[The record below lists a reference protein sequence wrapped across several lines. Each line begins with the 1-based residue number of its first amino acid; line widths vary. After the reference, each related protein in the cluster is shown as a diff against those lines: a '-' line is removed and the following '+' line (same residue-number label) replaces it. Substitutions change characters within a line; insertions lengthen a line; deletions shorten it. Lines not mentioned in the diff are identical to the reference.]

1 MNTLTRLT
9 ATKDEP
15 DPGYREKEKTLDEAT
30 HPMGPPPP
38 SPSVGHILHFI
49 LRLDRHLDIPRP
61 DFPVGHP
68 CILWMGGAGRGKNQ
82 NGFRWKLC
90 GHPEEKKGRSVSSTM
105 FCVFR
110 VTGKACAGSSA
121 NTPKTVKSNG
131 NDGNDGDD
139 NDADYDDVRARKRN
153 PASTALCFVIIWPEY
168 GQRVPTA
175 ASPSNTN
182 SSSSSNTGSQSGTL
196 STSLS
201 NTTNTNN
208 TMGPSNTPQQT
219 EQLSKTNLYIRGL
232 QQGTTDK
239 DLVNMCAQY
248 GNIISTKAILDKTT
262 NKCKGY
268 GFVDFESPSCAEGAV
283 KGLQAKGIQAQ
294 MAKVGI
300 WVLHRPAIQQE
311 QDPTNLYIANLPLN
325 YKETD
330 VENLLSKYGQVIS
343 TRILR
348 DQNAQSKG
356 VGFARMESRDKCEQI
371 IQMFNG
377 NQLPGAKEPLLVKF
391 ADGGSKKKN
400 PFKSPDPN
408 TRTWREG
415 AEGIPVTYDPN
426 MQQNGIGVN
435 VGTHINM
442 PYRGFSTPQVGGYAV
457 PGSQWVPSY
466 MMTQAIAPVEEQQY
480 VQVPASHLSVGT
492 PYKTDGVTPVQPRG
506 VSMIMSSDNPAA
518 VQYGM
523 MPQLATLQIGSSP
536 ILSLP
541 QQQYISP
548 TYPYYPTH
556 PTSVI
561 HTLQMGDTEQA
572 STAASPDEAY
582 TTQYQ
587 HAPK

>member
-1 MNTLTRLT
+1 MQQPRYSP
-9 ATKDEP
+9 A
-15 DPGYREKEKTLDEAT
+15 
-30 HPMGPPPP
+30 PPPP
-38 SPSVGHILHFI
+38 AGMRPQMPP
-49 LRLDRHLDIPRP
+49 RHQA
-61 DFPVGHP
+61 F
-68 CILWMGGAGRGKNQ
+68 
-82 NGFRWKLC
+82 
-90 GHPEEKKGRSVSSTM
+90 
-105 FCVFR
+105 
-110 VTGKACAGSSA
+110 
-121 NTPKTVKSNG
+121 SNG
-131 NDGNDGDD
+131 STTAAPRSAYPG
-139 NDADYDDVRARKRN
+139 APP
-153 PASTALCFVIIWPEY
+153 PASATLKGAQRPPAMTSPAAGGIPGGPYRGTGYGYAPTQQAYRYTAPLAAQPAYATYTPHTTTTVSLLAPSESNLYNTKHQY

-201 NTTNTNN
+201 NTNTNN

-239 DLVNMCAQY
+239 DLINMCAQY
-248 GNIISTKAILDKTT
+248 GTIISTKAILDKTT

-268 GFVDFESPSCAEGAV
+268 GFVDFESPACAEGAV

-356 VGFARMESRDKCEQI
+356 VGFARMESREKCEQI
-371 IQMFNG
+371 IQIFNG
-377 NQLPGAKEPLLVKF
+377 TQLQGAKEPLLVKF

-408 TRTWREG
+408 ARTWRDG

-435 VGTHINM
+435 VGAHIGM
-442 PYRGFSTPQVGGYAV
+442 PYGRFGTPQVGGYAV

-466 MMTQAIAPVEEQQY
+466 MMTQPIQQVDDQY
-480 VQVPASHLSVGT
+480 VQMQAQHMSVGT
-492 PYKTDGVTPVQPRG
+492 PYKTDAVQSVQPRG
-506 VSMIMSSDNPAA
+506 VSMIMSSENPATA
-518 VQYGM
+518 VPYGM
-523 MPQLATLQIGSSP
+523 MPQLTTLQIGSS
-536 ILSLP
+536 
-541 QQQYISP
+541 YISP
-548 TYPYYPTH
+548 TYPYYAPT
-556 PTSVI
+556 PSII
-561 HTLQMGDTEQA
+561 HTMQMGDSEQA

>member
-1 MNTLTRLT
+1 MT
-9 ATKDEP
+9 
-15 DPGYREKEKTLDEAT
+15 
-30 HPMGPPPP
+30 
-38 SPSVGHILHFI
+38 S
-49 LRLDRHLDIPRP
+49 
-61 DFPVGHP
+61 
-68 CILWMGGAGRGKNQ
+68 
-82 NGFRWKLC
+82 
-90 GHPEEKKGRSVSSTM
+90 
-105 FCVFR
+105 
-110 VTGKACAGSSA
+110 
-121 NTPKTVKSNG
+121 
-131 NDGNDGDD
+131 
-139 NDADYDDVRARKRN
+139 
-153 PASTALCFVIIWPEY
+153 PASGIPGAPYRGTAWTQGYAPTQPTYRYTAPQTYAYTPHTTTQY

-294 MAKVGI
+294 MAK
-300 WVLHRPAIQQE
+300 QQE

-371 IQMFNG
+371 IQIFNG
-377 NQLPGAKEPLLVKF
+377 TLLPNAKEPLLVKF

-442 PYRGFSTPQVGGYAV
+442 PYRGFSTPQMGSYAV

-466 MMTQAIAPVEEQQY
+466 MMTQAIAPVEEQVRQY

-523 MPQLATLQIGSSP
+523 MPQLATLQIGSS
-536 ILSLP
+536 
-541 QQQYISP
+541 YISP
-548 TYPYYPTH
+548 TAYPYYPTH

>member
-1 MNTLTRLT
+1 M
-9 ATKDEP
+9 
-15 DPGYREKEKTLDEAT
+15 
-30 HPMGPPPP
+30 
-38 SPSVGHILHFI
+38 V
-49 LRLDRHLDIPRP
+49 
-61 DFPVGHP
+61 V
-68 CILWMGGAGRGKNQ
+68 
-82 NGFRWKLC
+82 
-90 GHPEEKKGRSVSSTM
+90 
-105 FCVFR
+105 
-110 VTGKACAGSSA
+110 
-121 NTPKTVKSNG
+121 
-131 NDGNDGDD
+131 
-139 NDADYDDVRARKRN
+139 
-153 PASTALCFVIIWPEY
+153 PA
-168 GQRVPTA
+168 
-175 ASPSNTN
+175 
-182 SSSSSNTGSQSGTL
+182 
-196 STSLS
+196 
-201 NTTNTNN
+201 
-208 TMGPSNTPQQT
+208 
-219 EQLSKTNLYIRGL
+219 EQ
-232 QQGTTDK
+232 
-239 DLVNMCAQY
+239 
-248 GNIISTKAILDKTT
+248 
-262 NKCKGY
+262 
-268 GFVDFESPSCAEGAV
+268 
-283 KGLQAKGIQAQ
+283 
-294 MAKVGI
+294 
-300 WVLHRPAIQQE
+300 QQE

-371 IQMFNG
+371 IQIFNG
-377 NQLPGAKEPLLVKF
+377 TQLPGAKEPLLVKF

-492 PYKTDGVTPVQPRG
+492 PYKTDGVTP
-506 VSMIMSSDNPAA
+506 
-518 VQYGM
+518 
-523 MPQLATLQIGSSP
+523 
-536 ILSLP
+536 
-541 QQQYISP
+541 QQYISP

>member
-1 MNTLTRLT
+1 MQQPRYNP
-9 ATKDEP
+9 A
-15 DPGYREKEKTLDEAT
+15 
-30 HPMGPPPP
+30 PPPP
-38 SPSVGHILHFI
+38 QAPGMRHQMPPRYQATLPNGSTTAAPRSAYPGAPPPSAGAQTASLK
-49 LRLDRHLDIPRP
+49 
-61 DFPVGHP
+61 
-68 CILWMGGAGRGKNQ
+68 GGAQRPAMTSPAGGIPGGPYRGTGYGYAPTQ
-82 NGFRWKLC
+82 QAAYRYTAPLTAQPTAYATYTP
-90 GHPEEKKGRSVSSTM
+90 HTTTTVSLLAPSEST
-105 FCVFR
+105 FY
-110 VTGKACAGSSA
+110 
-121 NTPKTVKSNG
+121 NTKHQ
-131 NDGNDGDD
+131 
-139 NDADYDDVRARKRN
+139 
-153 PASTALCFVIIWPEY
+153 Y

-208 TMGPSNTPQQT
+208 TMGPSSTPQQT

-248 GNIISTKAILDKTT
+248 GTIISTKAILDKTT

-268 GFVDFESPSCAEGAV
+268 GFVDFESSACAEGAV

-300 WVLHRPAIQQE
+300 WVLHRPAIQQQE

-348 DQNAQSKG
+348 DQNTQSKG
-356 VGFARMESRDKCEQI
+356 VGFARMESREKCEQI

-377 NQLPGAKEPLLVKF
+377 TQLQGAKEPLLVKF

-400 PFKSPDPN
+400 AFKSPDPN
-408 TRTWREG
+408 ARSWRDG

-426 MQQNGIGVN
+426 LQQNGIGVN
-435 VGTHINM
+435 VGAHIGM
-442 PYRGFSTPQVGGYAV
+442 PYGRFGTPQVGGYAM
-457 PGSQWVPSY
+457 PGSQWVPGY
-466 MMTQAIAPVEEQQY
+466 MMTQPIAPVDDQQY
-480 VQVPASHLSVGT
+480 VQMQTPHLSVGT
-492 PYKTDGVTPVQPRG
+492 PYKTDTVTPVQPRG
-506 VSMIMSSDNPAA
+506 VSMIMSSENPAA
-518 VQYGM
+518 AVPYGM
-523 MPQLATLQIGSSP
+523 MPQLTTLQIGSS
-536 ILSLP
+536 
-541 QQQYISP
+541 YISS
-548 TYPYYPTH
+548 TYPYYAPT
-556 PTSVI
+556 PSII
-561 HTLQMGDTEQA
+561 HTMQMGDSEQV

>member
-1 MNTLTRLT
+1 MTQSTRTESL
-9 ATKDEP
+9 
-15 DPGYREKEKTLDEAT
+15 DPA
-30 HPMGPPPP
+30 M
-38 SPSVGHILHFI
+38 V
-49 LRLDRHLDIPRP
+49 
-61 DFPVGHP
+61 V
-68 CILWMGGAGRGKNQ
+68 
-82 NGFRWKLC
+82 
-90 GHPEEKKGRSVSSTM
+90 
-105 FCVFR
+105 
-110 VTGKACAGSSA
+110 
-121 NTPKTVKSNG
+121 
-131 NDGNDGDD
+131 
-139 NDADYDDVRARKRN
+139 
-153 PASTALCFVIIWPEY
+153 PA
-168 GQRVPTA
+168 
-175 ASPSNTN
+175 
-182 SSSSSNTGSQSGTL
+182 
-196 STSLS
+196 
-201 NTTNTNN
+201 
-208 TMGPSNTPQQT
+208 
-219 EQLSKTNLYIRGL
+219 EQ
-232 QQGTTDK
+232 
-239 DLVNMCAQY
+239 
-248 GNIISTKAILDKTT
+248 
-262 NKCKGY
+262 
-268 GFVDFESPSCAEGAV
+268 
-283 KGLQAKGIQAQ
+283 
-294 MAKVGI
+294 
-300 WVLHRPAIQQE
+300 QQE

-356 VGFARMESRDKCEQI
+356 KLGAKGIGQLQLQLMSDDPIALSPPPHSGVGFARMESRDKCEQI
-371 IQMFNG
+371 IQIFNG
-377 NQLPGAKEPLLVKF
+377 SQLPGAKEPLLVKF

-408 TRTWREG
+408 TRTWRDG

-442 PYRGFSTPQVGGYAV
+442 PYRGFSTPQVGSYAM

>member
-1 MNTLTRLT
+1 MVVLLDPRHASYKMMGSWGYYGNQQQQQQQQQQQHLPPQHYPHPQQQPQPQQGYESPVPT
-9 ATKDEP
+9 AHLRRSPFAQGSTTAAP
-15 DPGYREKEKTLDEAT
+15 RSAYPGA
-30 HPMGPPPP
+30 PPPAP
-38 SPSVGHILHFI
+38 ATLKGAQRPAMTSPAGG
-49 LRLDRHLDIPRP
+49 IP
-61 DFPVGHP
+61 
-68 CILWMGGAGRGKNQ
+68 GAPYRG
-82 NGFRWKLC
+82 
-90 GHPEEKKGRSVSSTM
+90 
-105 FCVFR
+105 
-110 VTGKACAGSSA
+110 TGWTQGYAPAQQTYRYTAPLGQTYA
-121 NTPKTVKSNG
+121 TYTPHT
-131 NDGNDGDD
+131 
-139 NDADYDDVRARKRN
+139 
-153 PASTALCFVIIWPEY
+153 TTQY

-294 MAKVGI
+294 MAK
-300 WVLHRPAIQQE
+300 QQE

>member
-1 MNTLTRLT
+1 MQQPRYSP
-9 ATKDEP
+9 A
-15 DPGYREKEKTLDEAT
+15 
-30 HPMGPPPP
+30 PPPP
-38 SPSVGHILHFI
+38 VTIRPQMAP
-49 LRLDRHLDIPRP
+49 RHQTVPNGSTTAAPRSAYP
-61 DFPVGHP
+61 
-68 CILWMGGAGRGKNQ
+68 GAPPPAPAT
-82 NGFRWKLC
+82 L
-90 GHPEEKKGRSVSSTM
+90 KGAQRPAMTS
-105 FCVFR
+105 
-110 VTGKACAGSSA
+110 
-121 NTPKTVKSNG
+121 
-131 NDGNDGDD
+131 
-139 NDADYDDVRARKRN
+139 
-153 PASTALCFVIIWPEY
+153 PASGIPGAPYRGAWTQGYAPTQATYRYTAPQTYAYTPHTTTQY

-371 IQMFNG
+371 IQIFNG
-377 NQLPGAKEPLLVKF
+377 TQLPGAKEPLLVKF

-415 AEGIPVTYDPN
+415 TEGIPVTYDPN

-506 VSMIMSSDNPAA
+506 VSMIMSSDNPAT

-523 MPQLATLQIGSSP
+523 VPQLATLQIGSSP

-548 TYPYYPTH
+548 SYPYYPTH

-561 HTLQMGDTEQA
+561 HTLQMNDTEQA

>member
-1 MNTLTRLT
+1 MQQPRYSP
-9 ATKDEP
+9 A
-15 DPGYREKEKTLDEAT
+15 
-30 HPMGPPPP
+30 PPPP
-38 SPSVGHILHFI
+38 AA
-49 LRLDRHLDIPRP
+49 LRPQMVPRHQAVPNGSTTAAPRSAYP
-61 DFPVGHP
+61 
-68 CILWMGGAGRGKNQ
+68 GAPPPAPAT
-82 NGFRWKLC
+82 L
-90 GHPEEKKGRSVSSTM
+90 KGAQRPAMTS
-105 FCVFR
+105 
-110 VTGKACAGSSA
+110 
-121 NTPKTVKSNG
+121 
-131 NDGNDGDD
+131 
-139 NDADYDDVRARKRN
+139 
-153 PASTALCFVIIWPEY
+153 PASGIPGAPYRGTAWTQGYAPTQPTYRYTAPQTYAYTPHTTTQVSLASHDSARFAPSACLPTSSSYNRY

-371 IQMFNG
+371 IQIFNG
-377 NQLPGAKEPLLVKF
+377 TLLPNAKEPLLVKF

-442 PYRGFSTPQVGGYAV
+442 PYRGFSTPQMGSYAV

-548 TYPYYPTH
+548 TAYPYYPTH

>member
-1 MNTLTRLT
+1 MQQPRYSP
-9 ATKDEP
+9 A
-15 DPGYREKEKTLDEAT
+15 
-30 HPMGPPPP
+30 PPPP
-38 SPSVGHILHFI
+38 VTIRPQMPPRHQTIPNGSWGYYGQQPHGFDSHQRRSPFVHGTTTAAPRSAYPGAPPPAPATLKGAQ
-49 LRLDRHLDIPRP
+49 RPAMTSPAGGIP
-61 DFPVGHP
+61 
-68 CILWMGGAGRGKNQ
+68 GAPYRG
-82 NGFRWKLC
+82 
-90 GHPEEKKGRSVSSTM
+90 
-105 FCVFR
+105 
-110 VTGKACAGSSA
+110 TGWTQGYAPAQQTYRYTAPLGQTYA
-121 NTPKTVKSNG
+121 TYTPHT
-131 NDGNDGDD
+131 
-139 NDADYDDVRARKRN
+139 
-153 PASTALCFVIIWPEY
+153 TTQY

-268 GFVDFESPSCAEGAV
+268 GFVDFESPACAEGAV

-294 MAKVGI
+294 MAK
-300 WVLHRPAIQQE
+300 QQE

-415 AEGIPVTYDPN
+415 AEGIPVTYDPS

-442 PYRGFSTPQVGGYAV
+442 PYRGFSTPQVGGYAAV

-492 PYKTDGVTPVQPRG
+492 PYKTDGVTQVQPRG